1 MSLFTRKAVKPMSST
16 PSSEDITKTR
26 LSYGRASE
34 NATANRAQA
43 SMLTTASAAGVGSV
57 WAATAGISAAR
68 LVAAS
73 AVGASVVVP
82 PLAPAAIGVMVAC
95 IFIMR
100 QKGLNKE
107 LLSNLYFIKMEVER
121 MSRIHNVLKEIAKE
135 NHINLNT
142 ASLSLIM
149 VALQKKILLFADA
162 KTKKDIEQLES
173 FLKHDKIA
181 EAKELT
187 DEADEQ
193 SDLIMKNSADLN
205 SGSLNKK
212 SGGAWLPTGW
222 SSRWLSPDETLR
234 QIIRD
239 ITIANVWFSIM
250 LGEFDIF
257 MRFTDVKTTGW
268 KESKAMKELL
278 LANRQLGTTTA
289 VNKSTDADF
298 DLFYSILDMKEAS
311 RGILLTLREPVTNTK
326 MESKGGK
333 TRRARRRARRH

>member
-1 MSLFTRKAVKPMSST
+1 MSLFTRKAPKMLSNT
-16 PSSEDITKTR
+16 PFLEDVTKTR
-26 LSYGRASE
+26 LSYGKASE
-34 NATANRAQA
+34 NATAKRAQA

-73 AVGASVVVP
+73 AVGASIVVP

-121 MSRIHNVLKEIAKE
+121 MSRIHNVIKEIAKE
-135 NHINLNT
+135 NRINLNT

-162 KTKKDIEQLES
+162 KTKKDIERLES
-173 FLKHDKIA
+173 FLKEDKID

-187 DEADEQ
+187 DEADEL
-193 SDLIMKNSADLN
+193 SDLIMKHSSDETNSSWIN
-205 SGSLNKK
+205 NH

-268 KESKAMKELL
+268 KESKAMKDLL
-278 LANRQLGTTTA
+278 TANRQLGTTTA

-298 DLFYSILDMKEAS
+298 DLFYSVLDMKEAS
-311 RGILLTLREPVTNTK
+311 KGMLLTLREPITNTQ

-333 TRRARRRARRH
+333 TRRARRRH